1 MVKGVKYRTPVVR
14 FFFNMPIRFLQHE
27 DKRNLLRRPFYTED
41 RFVLF
46 LRAANFH
53 ETDDDWID
61 EIATTWWTAWDL
73 VKIACAELLLDQ
85 QLVFVVM
92 YVDTTDNDTSTPSF
106 NGFAKSTRKLAT
118 VTSSTD
124 SRFHAL
130 LLEISSQENGTNT
143 NSLTWAW
150 APVYL

>member
-1 MVKGVKYRTPVVR
+1 
-14 FFFNMPIRFLQHE
+14 
-27 DKRNLLRRPFYTED
+27 
-41 RFVLF
+41 
-46 LRAANFH
+46 
-53 ETDDDWID
+53 
-61 EIATTWWTAWDL
+61 
-73 VKIACAELLLDQ
+73 
-85 QLVFVVM
+85 
-92 YVDTTDNDTSTPSF
+92 
-106 NGFAKSTRKLAT
+106 